1 MKSYSRHR
9 NTPAYPVVYPEDWIY
24 TSDGITTRQ
33 YFTAAV
39 LQGLSSCS
47 SITLMK
53 DKEELAL
60 LAERAV
66 QLADAAID
74 HEFSTRDEKN
84 ECTWELEEATL
95 FFRTKCGRVW
105 FEPHEFHKGQADIN
119 FCLSCGK
126 PVKVVN
132 YD

>member
-1 MKSYSRHR
+1 MKDYKKHWH
-9 NTPAYPVVYPEDWIY
+9 TPAYPVVYPEDWIY

-47 SITLMK
+47 SITLME

-66 QLADAAID
+66 QLADATI
-74 HEFSTRDEKN
+74 EYELSTRITD
-84 ECTWELEEATL
+84 
-95 FFRTKCGRVW
+95 
-105 FEPHEFHKGQADIN
+105 
-119 FCLSCGK
+119 
-126 PVKVVN
+126 
-132 YD
+132 